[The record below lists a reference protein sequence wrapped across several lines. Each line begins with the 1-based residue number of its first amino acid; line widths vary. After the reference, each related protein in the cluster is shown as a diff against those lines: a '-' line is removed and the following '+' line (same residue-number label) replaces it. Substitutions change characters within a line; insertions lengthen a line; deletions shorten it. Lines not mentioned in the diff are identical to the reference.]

1 MPIQL
6 AIDMQ
11 RDTSEDPGE
20 LGSAPR
26 VKAPVKV
33 IGFRG
38 SDAELLER
46 LHRDGDGAAGL
57 LHDRFSGEVNGL
69 VWRLLGPDQDHDDI
83 VQVVFCRLLQHVHK
97 VREADKLRS
106 WVRSVTVNSV
116 YSELRKRGVR
126 RLFFANESRKPEQ
139 FVDAPA
145 TLESRDLLA
154 RIYTELNRMP
164 ANERMAFSLR
174 YIEGKQLSEVA
185 ELCGCSLATVKRR
198 VARAEQ
204 RVEHLRQAFEELSQ

>member
-6 AIDMQ
+6 AVNMQ
-11 RDTSEDPGE
+11 RDRSEPPSE
-20 LGSAPR
+20 LASAPR
-26 VKAPVKV
+26 VSSSVKL

-38 SDAELLER
+38 TDAELLER

-57 LHDRFSGEVNGL
+57 LHDRFASEVNGL

-83 VQVVFCRLLQHVHK
+83 VQVVFCRLLQHVGK
-97 VREADKLRS
+97 VREAERLGS
-106 WVRSVTVNSV
+106 WVRSVTVNAV

-126 RLFFANESRKPEQ
+126 RLFFAREIRKPEQ

-145 TLESRDLLA
+145 TMESRDLLA
-154 RIYTELNRMP
+154 RVYTELDRMP

-174 YIEGKQLSEVA
+174 YIEGKQLADVA

-198 VARAEQ
+198 VARAES
-204 RVEHLRQAFEELSQ
+204 RVEHLRQAFEELSS